1 MPKGSQSRVSEI
13 KINSRRVLTSN
24 FLYRLKKRLIMSE
37 ENEEL
42 PDSKIPW
49 WDNHYEDVYSEE
61 VEDGYPYDMGT
72 KVQE

>member
-1 MPKGSQSRVSEI
+1 M
-13 KINSRRVLTSN
+13 NN
-24 FLYRLKKRLIMSE
+24 
-37 ENEEL
+37 ENQENL

-61 VEDGYPYDMGT
+61 VEDGYPYDMGS

>member
-1 MPKGSQSRVSEI
+1 MNQEKKMASMNTMNTNEDNQS
-13 KINSRRVLTSN
+13 N
-24 FLYRLKKRLIMSE
+24 
-37 ENEEL
+37 EL

>member
-1 MPKGSQSRVSEI
+1 MFVPLKLSRLNQS
-13 KINSRRVLTSN
+13 
-24 FLYRLKKRLIMSE
+24 KKVIYMT
-37 ENEEL
+37 NQL

-61 VEDGYPYDMGT
+61 VEDGYPYDIGT

>member
-1 MPKGSQSRVSEI
+1 MNDIEKA
-13 KINSRRVLTSN
+13 KIMNN
-24 FLYRLKKRLIMSE
+24 
-37 ENEEL
+37 EL

-61 VEDGYPYDMGT
+61 VEDGYPYDVGT